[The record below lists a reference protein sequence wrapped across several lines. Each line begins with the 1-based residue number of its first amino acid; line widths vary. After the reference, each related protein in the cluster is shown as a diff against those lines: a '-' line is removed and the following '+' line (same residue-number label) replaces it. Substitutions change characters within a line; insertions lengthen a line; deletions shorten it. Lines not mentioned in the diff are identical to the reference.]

1 MKNNVMKIILIKLE
15 LELLIKRI
23 WMQGWAVDTK
33 AIQSAKLLKI
43 FAARP

>member
-15 LELLIKRI
+15 LELLTKRI
-23 WMQGWAVDTK
+23 WMQGSVADTRAK
-33 AIQSAKLLKI
+33 QSAKLLKI

>member
-1 MKNNVMKIILIKLE
+1 MKIILIKLE